1 MGKPLILEIAGQN
14 LVIDPEA
21 ITLKNVKDLANGLSD
36 ARNKYNPMTKHPMLE
51 GEKWD
56 DYEARVKKEIT
67 ETSTRKVGET
77 EDEFIRRIMS
87 PSLDNQSFLFDQCH
101 LIAKIFGQE
110 QKVTESTF
118 DTVPYVKARDFVNQ
132 LFMMVDL
139 D

>member
-1 MGKPLILEIAGQN
+1 MAKPMILEIAGQN

-36 ARNKYNPMTKHPMLE
+36 ARNKYNPMTKHPMNE

-77 EDEFIRRIMS
+77 EEEFIRRIMS
-87 PSLDNQSFLFDQCH
+87 PSLDNQSFLFDQCQ
-101 LIAKIFGQE
+101 LIAKVFNQE
-110 QKVTESTF
+110 QKVTEATF
-118 DTVPYVKARDFVNQ
+118 DTVPYVKARDFVNT
-132 LFMMVDL
+132 LFAMIDL